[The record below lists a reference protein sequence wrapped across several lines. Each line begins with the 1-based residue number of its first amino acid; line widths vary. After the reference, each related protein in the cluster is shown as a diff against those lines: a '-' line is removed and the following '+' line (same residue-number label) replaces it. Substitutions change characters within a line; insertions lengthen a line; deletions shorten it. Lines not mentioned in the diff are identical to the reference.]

1 MKLNHDCIRDV
12 LLAVEAAP
20 FRYMDMQ
27 QLQSAL
33 PQYSEDDLTYTCL
46 KLDEGG
52 FLNADFDQFLGQ
64 CHPHLC
70 WIKSMTFA
78 GHEFLDTIR
87 DDSNWGKVKDTAR
100 RAGVFSMKA
109 LGQIAQG
116 VAQAAITSALQ
127 SL

>member
-1 MKLNHDCIRDV
+1 MKLNHDCVRDV

-20 FRYMDMQ
+20 FENTYPE
-27 QLQSAL
+27 QLQSML
-33 PQYSEDDLTYTCL
+33 PQYSEDELVYTCL
-46 KLDEGG
+46 KLDEAGY
-52 FLNADFDQFLGQ
+52 LNAQFDQYLGG
-64 CHPHLC
+64 HLVLC
-70 WIKSMTFA
+70 WIESMTFN

-87 DDSNWGKVKDTAR
+87 DDTNWGKVKDTAKK
-100 RAGVFSMKA
+100 AGVFSMKA